1 MGNMLAFALLA
12 IIIFFMLIFFLGE
25 WGVILAAALLIGGL
39 LAGLLSIVERLDRIE
54 KKLDERNI
62 SRENLPAELEKVE
75 DNHESEI

>member
-12 IIIFFMLIFFLGE
+12 IIIFFMLVIFLGE

-39 LAGLLSIVERLDRIE
+39 LAGLLSIVERLDRVE

>member
-12 IIIFFMLIFFLGE
+12 IIIFFMLVIFLGE

-62 SRENLPAELEKVE
+62 SREDFPAEREKVE

>member
-25 WGVILAAALLIGGL
+25 WGAILAPALLIGGL

-62 SRENLPAELEKVE
+62 SREDFPAEREKVE

>member
-12 IIIFFMLIFFLGE
+12 IIIF
-25 WGVILAAALLIGGL
+25 GL

>member
-1 MGNMLAFALLA
+1 MRAFALLA
-12 IIIFFMLIFFLGE
+12 IIIFFMLVIFLGE

-62 SRENLPAELEKVE
+62 SREDFPAEREKVE

>member
-12 IIIFFMLIFFLGE
+12 IIIFFMLVIFLGE

-62 SRENLPAELEKVE
+62 SREDFSAEREKVE

>member
-12 IIIFFMLIFFLGE
+12 IIIFFMLVIFLGE
-25 WGVILAAALLIGGL
+25 CGVILAAALLIGGL

>member
-12 IIIFFMLIFFLGE
+12 IIIFFMLVIFLGE

-54 KKLDERNI
+54 KKLDELTI

>member
-54 KKLDERNI
+54 KKLDELTI

>member
-12 IIIFFMLIFFLGE
+12 IIIFFMLVIFLGE

-54 KKLDERNI
+54 KKLDELNI

>member
-54 KKLDERNI
+54 KKLDELNI

>member
-12 IIIFFMLIFFLGE
+12 IIIFFMLVIFLGE

>member
-62 SRENLPAELEKVE
+62 SREDFPAEREKVE

>member
-12 IIIFFMLIFFLGE
+12 IIIFFMLVIFLGE

-54 KKLDERNI
+54 KKLD
-62 SRENLPAELEKVE
+62 
-75 DNHESEI
+75 